1 MLKTERYARRWS
13 LATVA
18 ISACLILLSTSCAE
32 KIKPA
37 PGPKVIF
44 VYPPAVYTQLCEKT
58 PFTGSTF
65 GDAVIALRVAQN
77 ELDVCAS
84 RIEGLINWVKNRVP
98 FDNLKDYHYRE

>member
-13 LATVA
+13 VATVV

-32 KIKPA
+32 RVKPA
-37 PGPKVIF
+37 PAPQLIYVH
-44 VYPPAVYTQLCEKT
+44 PPAVLLQQCEQT

-65 GDAVIALRVAQN
+65 GDAVIALQVSQG

-84 RIEGLINWVKNRVP
+84 RIEGLIKWLNEQQAMIN
-98 FDNLKDYHYRE
+98 

>member
-13 LATVA
+13 RATVA
-18 ISACLILLSTSCAE
+18 ISACLILLSISCAE
-32 KIKPA
+32 KPKPA
-37 PGPKVIF
+37 PAPQIIY

-65 GDAVIALRVAQN
+65 GDAVIALQVAQN

-84 RIEGLINWVKNRVP
+84 RIDGLVKWQR
-98 FDNLKDYHYRE
+98 DNTAK

>member
-1 MLKTERYARRWS
+1 MLKTERCAKRWS

-18 ISACLILLSTSCAE
+18 ISACLILLSTSCTE
-32 KIKPA
+32 RPKPA
-37 PGPKVIF
+37 PAPQIIY

-65 GDAVIALRVAQN
+65 GDAVVALHVAQN

-84 RIEGLINWVKNRVP
+84 RIEGLIKWQRDKTRNNQ
-98 FDNLKDYHYRE
+98 